1 MPCRSACGGTLTGA
15 ARCLTF
21 AGRKRAFPP
30 TQPEI
35 DRYPPGQPP
44 DRQDPSRNHDQAW
57 VEQKNGAIVRRL
69 VGYGR
74 LEGLVSAQALV
85 RLYAAARLHTNLF
98 QPSFKLKH
106 KTRIGA
112 RVIKRYH
119 APAIPASRVLAH
131 PAIVEE
137 RKQSL
142 RRLQAQSDPVQLI
155 AEIRAAQAELGQRID
170 RRGLD
175 GAREPPDPMD
185 LERFA
190 TGLRIA
196 WRQGEQRPTHRRP
209 YRRRKPIPQRSSML
223 DDLHGQIRS
232 WLAHDPG
239 VTATEILTRIKA
251 LHPDRF
257 TDKQARTVQRAVKH
271 WRTLEARRIIIDCAA
286 AISAGLPSASAVA
299 NAAVR
304 PAA

>member
-1 MPCRSACGGTLTGA
+1 MRSLEVTRSRAY
-15 ARCLTF
+15 
-21 AGRKRAFPP
+21 RK
-30 TQPEI
+30 
-35 DRYPPGQPP
+35 
-44 DRQDPSRNHDQAW
+44 NDQAW

-74 LEGLVSAQALV
+74 LEGVTAARGLV

-119 APAIPASRVLAH
+119 APVIPAARVLAH
-131 PAIVEE
+131 PAVIEE
-137 RKQSL
+137 RKAAL

-155 AEIRAAQAELGQRID
+155 TEIRVAQAELGQRID

-175 GAREPPDPMD
+175 GAREPAVPLD
-185 LERFA
+185 LERFT

-209 YRRRKPIPQRSSML
+209 YRRRKPVPRRPSML
-223 DDLHGQIRS
+223 DDLHEQIRA
-232 WLAHDPG
+232 WVVETPG
-239 VTATEILTRIKA
+239 VTATEILERLKA
-251 LHPDRF
+251 MHPDRF
-257 TDKQARTVQRAVKH
+257 TDKQERTVQRAVKQ
-271 WRTLEARRIIIDCAA
+271 WRAQEARRIIVEGAA
-286 AISAGLPSASAVA
+286 VIGAGLTSVSESASAA
-299 NAAVR
+299 IR